1 MVACA
6 RIRRSADVNVPVW
19 LWLATVVGL
28 LAVFGIDIF
37 LVNRDPHRIT
47 MREAALSVGGYVVVG
62 IVFGLLVWLFAGGR
76 YAGEYFSGYITE
88 YSLSV
93 DNLFVFL
100 VIMTAFAVPV
110 VHQHRVLLIG
120 ILIALVLRG
129 SLIMLGAALINQF
142 IGVFYLFGAFLLYTA
157 LRLARTSGPIGEHD
171 YVENAALRLLRR
183 VLPVTR
189 EYHQARSFVR
199 VGGRRMV
206 TPMLVVIVAIGTT
219 DLVFALDS
227 IPAVFGLTRQS
238 YLVFVVNAFALLG
251 LRQLYFLLGDL
262 LRRLVYLRFGL
273 SVLLL
278 FIGVKLIL
286 EAVAEDWQPFV
297 AGQQPVPVPV
307 PGPFVSLLVVVGVL
321 VVTVVA
327 SLARMRTKPDK
338 A

>member
-1 MVACA
+1 
-6 RIRRSADVNVPVW
+6 VNVPVW

-157 LRLARTSGPIGEHD
+157 LRLARAAGPIGEHD

>member
-1 MVACA
+1 M
-6 RIRRSADVNVPVW
+6 NVPLW
-19 LWLATVVGL
+19 LWLATIVGL
-28 LAVFGIDIF
+28 LAVFGIDLL
-37 LVNRDPHRIT
+37 LVNRDPHKIT
-47 MREAALSVGGYVVVG
+47 MREAATSVGGYVVVA
-62 IVFGLLVWLFAGGR
+62 IVFGILVWLFAGGR

-129 SLIMLGAALINQF
+129 TLIMLGAALINQF
-142 IGVFYLFGAFLLYTA
+142 IAIFYLFGAFLIFTA
-157 LRLARTSGPIGEHD
+157 VRLVRTPGPIGEHQ

-183 VLPVTR
+183 AVPVTR
-189 EYHQARSFVR
+189 EYHGSRAFVR
-199 VGGRRMV
+199 VDGRRMV
-206 TPMLVVIVAIGTT
+206 TPMLVVIIAIGTT
-219 DLVFALDS
+219 DLIFALDS

-262 LRRLVYLRFGL
+262 LRRMVYLRFGL

-286 EAVAEDWQPFV
+286 EAMAEDWQPFV
-297 AGQQPVPVPV
+297 PGQQAVPVPV
-307 PGPFVSLLVVVGVL
+307 PGPFVSLLVVLGIL
-321 VVTVVA
+321 AATILA
-327 SLARMRTKPDK
+327 SLARMRHKT
-338 A
+338 